1 MYLGYQNGK
10 IKFYTETKLDTALYN
25 IDKVEETQD
34 EYVFDGEEYVL
45 KDEAWEEKQAKKERE
60 RLDKLSM
67 TRGDVFEALI
77 LARGLTKPQ
86 IRAMIENAEL
96 DAMTKALY
104 LNRFDEAPSFFRGHP
119 VFDFIGNM
127 LNITSTQM
135 DDFFETKDYHY
146 LTNITLKINATPEN
160 AIVTING
167 KETKEFSTPY
177 QPNLQL
183 PVTYSVVCEG
193 YATKEDEI
201 VLTEN
206 TVLGV
211 VLDEVTEPEQPTEP
225 TTEENSV
232 VEKATLAHST
242 VRENDADE

>member
-1 MYLGYQNGK
+1 MKYY
-10 IKFYTETKLDTALYN
+10 IH
-25 IDKVEETQD
+25 I
-34 EYVFDGEEYVL
+34 
-45 KDEAWEEKQAKKERE
+45 KDEKIIDYSNCKNLDCINIEASEEVCQNLDKYIYSNGELIIDPDYEEKQTQKERE
-60 RLDKLSM
+60 RLDGLKM

-96 DAMTKALY
+96 DTMTKALY
-104 LNRFDEAPSFFRGHP
+104 LNRFDEALSFFRGHP

-146 LTNITLKINATPEN
+146 LTNITLKINTIPSEAL
-160 AIVTING
+160 VTING

-177 QPNLQL
+177 QPDLQL
-183 PVTYSVVCEG
+183 PITYSVTCEG

-206 TVLGV
+206 TVLDV
-211 VLDEVTEPEQPTEP
+211 VLEEVTE
-225 TTEENSV
+225 
-232 VEKATLAHST
+232 
-242 VRENDADE
+242 

>member
-25 IDKVEETQD
+25 IDKVEETQE
-34 EYVFDGEEYVL
+34 EYIFDGEEYVL

-104 LNRFDEAPSFFRGHP
+104 LNRFDEALSFFRGHP

-146 LTNITLKINATPEN
+146 LTNITLKINTTPSE
-160 AIVTING
+160 ALVTING
-167 KETKEFSTPY
+167 KTTKEFSTPW

-183 PVTYSVVCEG
+183 PITYSVACGG
-193 YATKEDEI
+193 YTTKEDEI

-206 TVLGV
+206 TVLDV
-211 VLDEVTEPEQPTEP
+211 VLDEVETL
-225 TTEENSV
+225 V
-232 VEKATLAHST
+232 VEESSES
-242 VRENDADE
+242 V

>member
-1 MYLGYQNGK
+1 MIKYAKIINKQTGLCEVGIGTNAEFYQSIGMTELDVQQSDIDNSWYLAEK
-10 IKFYTETKLDTALYN
+10 CPMKT
-25 IDKVEETQD
+25 D
-34 EYVFDGEEYVL
+34 EQ
-45 KDEAWEEKQAKKERE
+45 KAKKERE

-96 DAMTKALY
+96 DTMTKALY
-104 LNRFDEAPSFFRGHP
+104 LNRFDEALDFYRGFP
-119 VFDFIGNM
+119 VFDM
-127 LNITSTQM
+127 LGKKLDVTSKQL

-146 LTNITLKINATPEN
+146 LTNITLKINATPSE
-160 AIVTING
+160 AVVTING
-167 KETKEFSTPY
+167 VETKEFSTPY

-183 PVTYSVVCEG
+183 PVTYSVACEG

-206 TVLGV
+206 TVLDV
-211 VLDEVTEPEQPTEP
+211 VL
-225 TTEENSV
+225 EE
-232 VEKATLAHST
+232 EIIK
-242 VRENDADE
+242 

>member
-1 MYLGYQNGK
+1 MFYIQQDEKIVLVDENLERLQNTIAIMPQYEGLEIQEVQEGYV
-10 IKFYTETKLDTALYN
+10 IYN
-25 IDKVEETQD
+25 SELMTVEEMEAKETQ
-34 EYVFDGEEYVL
+34 
-45 KDEAWEEKQAKKERE
+45 KERE

-86 IRAMIENAEL
+86 IRAMIEQAEL
-96 DAMTKALY
+96 DTMTKALY
-104 LNRFDEAPSFFRGHP
+104 LNRFDEALDFYRGFP
-119 VFDFIGNM
+119 VFNM
-127 LNITSTQM
+127 LGKKLDVTPKQL

-160 AIVTING
+160 AIITING

-183 PVTYSVVCEG
+183 PVTYNVACEG
-193 YATKEDEI
+193 YVTKEDEI

-206 TVLGV
+206 TVLDI
-211 VLDEVTEPEQPTEP
+211 VLK
-225 TTEENSV
+225 EEIV
-232 VEKATLAHST
+232 K
-242 VRENDADE
+242 